1 MALIKERKDKTISSG
16 SYERIFGNKELA
28 QLITK
33 IQGTSIVGG
42 NELEQIILNQCS
54 TFVLKEVSE
63 FENILNR
70 NIELKNDIFLGTKK
84 IIKKSTVKNKKE
96 PDFLIIKFFE
106 NKILI
111 IELKDGWVFD
121 TKKSLSEYEQLIN
134 FQNDISKIISYKTE
148 IYICSFNNNNKTEI
162 YNGLKRKV
170 PIEYIMTG
178 AEFCKILK
186 LNYNFIY
193 NERQKH
199 AKENFNY
206 FIDELLK
213 IDEVKNLILNKL
225 KI

>member
-1 MALIKERKDKTISSG
+1 MALIKERKDKTVTSG

-33 IQGTSIVGG
+33 IQGTSIVSG
-42 NELEQIILNQCS
+42 NELEQLILNHS
-54 TFVLKEVSE
+54 NTFVLKEVVE

-70 NIELKNDIFLGTKK
+70 NTDLKNGIYLVPKK
-84 IIKKSTVKNKKE
+84 IIKMSSVKNKKE
-96 PDFLIIKFFE
+96 PDFLVIKILE

-148 IYICSFNNNNKTEI
+148 IYICSFNNNDKTEI
-162 YNGLKRKV
+162 YNGFKRKI
-170 PIEYIMTG
+170 PMQYIMTG
-178 AEFCKILK
+178 AEFCEILS
-186 LNYNFIY
+186 LDYNFIY

-199 AKENFNY
+199 AKDNHIFS
-206 FIDELLK
+206 
-213 IDEVKNLILNKL
+213 LIF
-225 KI
+225 